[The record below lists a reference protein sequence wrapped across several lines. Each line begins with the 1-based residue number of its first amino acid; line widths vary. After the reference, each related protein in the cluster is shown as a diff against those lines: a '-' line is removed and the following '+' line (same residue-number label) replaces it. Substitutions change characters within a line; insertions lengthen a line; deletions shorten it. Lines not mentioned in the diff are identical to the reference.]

1 MPKTKTV
8 YQWWR
13 NATFWPV
20 VCMALGSE
28 RRWFTSYFKK
38 KDASPWWLV
47 FHMLRLKITLMHT
60 KAPPIDSSVSW
71 IIALLFIEDPVE
83 LSKWALTGVHP
94 SSRFIFFF
102 LQKAADS
109 VRPISFHSREVP
121 TSTSEAICGFSILSK
136 DTSTCRLGESNQRPS
151 DNKTLALPPEPQ
163 PPHIA
168 ISYYNST

>member
-1 MPKTKTV
+1 MPKTKTA

-94 SSRFIFFF
+94 SSRFIFFSSEGCRQCQTHF
-102 LQKAADS
+102 ISLSWGADQHI
-109 VRPISFHSREVP
+109 R
-121 TSTSEAICGFSILSK
+121 
-136 DTSTCRLGESNQRPS
+136 SNLWFQYLVQGHFNMQTRRI
-151 DNKTLALPPEPQ
+151 KPE
-163 PPHIA
+163 
-168 ISYYNST
+168 TFW